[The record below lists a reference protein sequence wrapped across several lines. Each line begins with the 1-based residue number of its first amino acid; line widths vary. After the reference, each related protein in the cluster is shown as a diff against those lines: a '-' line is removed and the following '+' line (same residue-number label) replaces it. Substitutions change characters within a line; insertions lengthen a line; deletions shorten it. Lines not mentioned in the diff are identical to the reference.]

1 MPGESVNQAKDPK
14 SPKKN
19 PGAGLRY
26 WASYQIPLL
35 TGSAI
40 LGQLLKLL
48 IPQVFICKRKIT
60 LATII
65 QGYSED

>member
-1 MPGESVNQAKDPK
+1 MGKTVVH
-14 SPKKN
+14 
-19 PGAGLRY
+19 GARNRV
-26 WASYQIPLL
+26 PLL